1 MRGCAGLKLSGAC
14 ARDAGGAMARGWSVP
29 QSRPRVAVPT
39 GLFPSYRRTCGSRLE
54 SVFGCF
60 AVRSLVYSLL
70 PNVSGH
76 RRRLVRRTVERL
88 VQPNHFA
95 WPRCLSPE
103 NWCFCVENN
112 VFFGFWGYFGV
123 FLAILGR
130 KTDTFSHFLA

>member
-14 ARDAGGAMARGWSVP
+14 ARGAGGAMARGWSVP

-76 RRRLVRRTVERL
+76 RRRLVRRTVECL
-88 VQPNHFA
+88 VRISAFMRGCA
-95 WPRCLSPE
+95 GLKLSE
-103 NWCFCVENN
+103 ACARGAGGAMV
-112 VFFGFWGYFGV
+112 
-123 FLAILGR
+123 R
-130 KTDTFSHFLA
+130 